1 MITIFNIVSGQ
12 EWFLHF
18 GFNNLAS
25 NKLILKT
32 VVAIETLSNCHYKF
46 KHMANCMSQITNYNF
61 FFYTKNFLIGNC
73 FFTLSFGISKKERYW
88 ITSIAVSRKN
98 N

>member
-1 MITIFNIVSGQ
+1 MAWHGPIYTTNMITIFNIVSGQ

-46 KHMANCMSQITNYNF
+46 KHMANCMSQITNYIFFF
-61 FFYTKNFLIGNC
+61 FFYKKNF
-73 FFTLSFGISKKERYW
+73 S
-88 ITSIAVSRKN
+88 
-98 N
+98 